1 MHMYQIRTITTH
13 YRSRYEAA
21 SRAAQPRIG
30 QASLGGDTQKRF
42 RYRNSHRMS
51 SDIVSPQ
58 NGILKHQTPYSKQ
71 SRTS

>member
-30 QASLGGDTQKRF
+30 QASLTASRDGDKRYF
-42 RYRNSHRMS
+42 K
-51 SDIVSPQ
+51 I
-58 NGILKHQTPYSKQ
+58 
-71 SRTS
+71 